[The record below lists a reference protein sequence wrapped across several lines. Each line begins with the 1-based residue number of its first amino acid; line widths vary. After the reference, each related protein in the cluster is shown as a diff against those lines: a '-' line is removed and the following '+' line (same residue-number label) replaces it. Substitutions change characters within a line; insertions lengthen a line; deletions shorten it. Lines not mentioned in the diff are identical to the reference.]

1 MKGRRVE
8 WKEGMLASLEQLKTI
23 FFFFSVANVNPSAT
37 LKWLSNEK
45 ILIPQKTM
53 NCMMIQGIIWTQK
66 ETTCLET
73 ILKIQQHS
81 TWEKAQKKK
90 IAGQY
95 LQDRALFFW
104 LSFLAIST
112 CQQPFAL
119 LSWAAG
125 VKQPMCD
132 LMKDTLPV

>member
-1 MKGRRVE
+1 MKGRRVNE
-8 WKEGMLASLEQLKTI
+8 RKECWRAWSNWKQY
-23 FFFFSVANVNPSAT
+23 FFFVANVNPSAT

-53 NCMMIQGIIWTQK
+53 NCMMIQGITWTQK
-66 ETTCLET
+66 ETSCLET

-81 TWEKAQKKK
+81 TWEKAQKKDSWA
-90 IAGQY
+90 IFTGSCPV
-95 LQDRALFFW
+95 FFW

-119 LSWAAG
+119 LS
-125 VKQPMCD
+125 
-132 LMKDTLPV
+132 